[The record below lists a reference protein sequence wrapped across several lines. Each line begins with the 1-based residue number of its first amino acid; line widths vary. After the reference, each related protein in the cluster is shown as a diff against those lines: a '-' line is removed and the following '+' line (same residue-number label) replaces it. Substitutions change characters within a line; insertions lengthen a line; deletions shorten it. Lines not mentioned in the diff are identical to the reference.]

1 MTILPSSPVKT
12 DRIPTE
18 KSYLIVTLINLQ
30 VLVDLILTHKDLRLR
45 FAGKKANKAKF
56 NLVIDV
62 KW

>member
-1 MTILPSSPVKT
+1 MTILLSSPVKT

-30 VLVDLILTHKDLRLR
+30 VLVDLILTHKDLLLR

-56 NLVIDV
+56 NLVIGV